1 MLWQTRYWI
10 AHCPSLGIDDKLNW
24 QIMRLYWKQRKR
36 GFDLIVEDDNGDM
49 FNVGGVRSTRRGG
62 IEAMAK
68 TLGYDPGRS
77 IKQLPSMEDG
87 RLFVEQFEPW
97 RDFFP
102 GHLLELEREVV
113 VPEELS

>member
-1 MLWQTRYWI
+1 
-10 AHCPSLGIDDKLNW
+10 
-24 QIMRLYWKQRKR
+24 MRLYWRKRKR
-36 GFDLIVEDDNGDM
+36 GFDLLVEDDDGDT
-49 FNVGGVRSTRRGG
+49 FNVGGVRTTRRGG

-77 IKQLPSMEDG
+77 IKHMQSMEDG

-102 GHLLELEREVV
+102 GEPLELESEIV
-113 VPEELS
+113 VPEGTE

>member
-1 MLWQTRYWI
+1 
-10 AHCPSLGIDDKLNW
+10 
-24 QIMRLYWKQRKR
+24 MRLYWRKRRR
-36 GFDLIVEDDNGDM
+36 GFDLIVEDNEGDT
-49 FNVGGVRSTRRGG
+49 FNVGGVRTTRRGG

-77 IKQLPSMEDG
+77 IKQLQSMDDG

-102 GHLLELEREVV
+102 GEPLELE
-113 VPEELS
+113 PEIVDPEGTEE

>member
-1 MLWQTRYWI
+1 M
-10 AHCPSLGIDDKLNW
+10 K
-24 QIMRLYWKQRKR
+24 LYWRQRKR
-36 GFDLIVEDDNGDM
+36 GFDLLVEDDDGDT
-49 FNVGGVRSTRRGG
+49 FNVGGVRETRRGG

-77 IKQLPSMEDG
+77 MKHLPSMDDG

-102 GHLLELEREVV
+102 GVPLELESEIV
-113 VPEELS
+113 VPEDLR